1 MLERNEKESNS
12 TYWLTDLVNELCCSP
27 DTQPEL
33 LCSPVLPSEPNKL
46 EVFQAEVSIPVISTE
61 DENNFY
67 DDHEITDE
75 ATIQAMETWE
85 ENQVKAVLDS
95 WDYNYL
101 LTDEVSEFLV
111 ISQNFYKT

>member
-1 MLERNEKESNS
+1 M
-12 TYWLTDLVNELCCSP
+12 
-27 DTQPEL
+27 
-33 LCSPVLPSEPNKL
+33 
-46 EVFQAEVSIPVISTE
+46 SIPVISTE

-101 LTDEVSEFLV
+101 LTDEVNEFLV
-111 ISQNFYKT
+111 ISQYFYKTWLCLTSSALCILDTIV